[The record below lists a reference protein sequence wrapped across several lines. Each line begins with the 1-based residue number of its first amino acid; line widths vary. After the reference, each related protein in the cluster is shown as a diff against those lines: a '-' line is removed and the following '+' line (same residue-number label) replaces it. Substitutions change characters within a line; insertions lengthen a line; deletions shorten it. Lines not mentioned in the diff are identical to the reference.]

1 MARTEDTTARAQ
13 RLIPLATVGALAF
26 ATALAFGRVFAGR
39 APTLRL
45 IVAALMA
52 VAIGWATTR
61 RGLLVATVASL
72 VGLALALT
80 WFVFPQ
86 TAWYGLPSIRT
97 LRAIGRS
104 LEFVGQQTRTEVSPA
119 PPLPPLMLA
128 AMTAVWAA
136 SSSAYT
142 LAVRAGSPILAVLPP
157 VALVAFADVVLE
169 DGVRPLYAATFL
181 LAALAVVFTDG
192 LRRIRQWGPV
202 WSGAYR
208 DHTLRSATG
217 RGVRRVTLVALG
229 AALLVPGL
237 LPGFRSDPLID
248 LTGGG
253 GGIGDDPFASIHA
266 SLNREEAVEVFRVT
280 TDSGKASYWRL
291 LTLDEF
297 DGSEWKVSD
306 PGLGAAVTH
315 PVPATLPVD
324 VPAGAERLDQEIT
337 VVGYA
342 DRWVPMAYPA
352 ETVDVP
358 ADVVEYDEA
367 LGIARVPDP
376 LRAGQTYRV
385 SSYRVLPSPKELDPV
400 TFEDVSEY
408 GDLTFL
414 PDDVPDRVREIA
426 AEWTA
431 DEPTPYRRVLAIQE
445 HLRSAPFEYDPTIE
459 PDPGAAA
466 IVEFL
471 DERQTGFCQQFATS
485 MAVLVRSLG
494 IPARIGYG
502 YKQGDDL
509 GGTWV
514 VDSHDLHTWVEV
526 LFPGYGWLAF
536 DPTPGVSSS
545 PLIEEGT
552 YLDTAAA
559 RETPL
564 PGQDEEDPQVGPS
577 QDPNVSGD
585 LPPKIVGFERVS
597 RTSTGGVIDLPP
609 FVPRAGAGS
618 SSIEEEPGYSIPYGL
633 LLTII
638 LVAFGAFVIIVP
650 IVKAVWRYRAL
661 HRRRQPREA
670 VLAAYRVF
678 DGEAA
683 DLGLG
688 RRTGETL
695 AEYQERIASTV
706 RFGDGHLA
714 ALTTAAMRAAY
725 SSDAPDPDDARAAA
739 RSAHTAIRDMRRSTG
754 IVRRVTGIY
763 RPGM

>member
-1 MARTEDTTARAQ
+1 MARTEDPTARAQ

-39 APTLRL
+39 EPTLRL

-61 RGLLVATVASL
+61 RGLVVATVASL

-169 DGVRPLYAATFL
+169 DGVRPIYAATFL

-208 DHTLRSATG
+208 DHTLRSAAG

-306 PGLGAAVTH
+306 PGLGAAITH
-315 PVPATLPVD
+315 PVPATLPVE

-352 ETVDVP
+352 ERVDVP
-358 ADVVEYDEA
+358 ADVVEYDEP

-459 PDPGAAA
+459 PDPGADA

-536 DPTPGVSSS
+536 DPTPGVSPS
-545 PLIEEGT
+545 PLIERGS

-559 RETPL
+559 RDTPP
-564 PGQDEEDPQVGPS
+564 PGGGEEEPQPPS
-577 QDPNVSGD
+577 QGPDVSGD
-585 LPPKIVGFERVS
+585 LPPKIAGFERVS

-618 SSIEEEPGYSIPYGL
+618 SSVEEEPGYSIPYAL
-633 LLTII
+633 LLTIV
-638 LVAFGAFVIIVP
+638 LVAFGAFVILVP

-725 SSDAPDPDDARAAA
+725 SSDVPDPDDARAAA

>member
-1 MARTEDTTARAQ
+1 MARTEDPTARAQ

-169 DGVRPLYAATFL
+169 DGVRPIYAATFL

-208 DHTLRSATG
+208 DHTLRSAAG

-315 PVPATLPVD
+315 PVPATLPVE

-352 ETVDVP
+352 ERVDVP
-358 ADVVEYDEA
+358 ADVVEYDEP

-445 HLRSAPFEYDPTIE
+445 HLRGAPFEYDPTIE
-459 PDPGAAA
+459 PDPGADA
-466 IVEFL
+466 ILEVL

-536 DPTPGVSSS
+536 DPTPGVSPS
-545 PLIEEGT
+545 PLIEQGS
-552 YLDTAAA
+552 YLDTVAA
-559 RETPL
+559 RDTPP
-564 PGQDEEDPQVGPS
+564 PGQDEQDLQNGPS
-577 QDPNVSGD
+577 QGPDVSGD
-585 LPPKIVGFERVS
+585 LPPKIAGFERVS

-618 SSIEEEPGYSIPYGL
+618 SSVEEEPGYSIPYGL
-633 LLTII
+633 LLTIV
-638 LVAFGAFVIIVP
+638 LVAFVAFVVLVP

-754 IVRRVTGIY
+754 IVRRLTGIY

>member
-169 DGVRPLYAATFL
+169 DGVRPIYAATFL

>member
-1 MARTEDTTARAQ
+1 MARTEDPTARAQ

-61 RGLLVATVASL
+61 RGLLVATVAGL

-169 DGVRPLYAATFL
+169 DGVRPIYAATFL

-208 DHTLRSATG
+208 DHTLRSAAG

-266 SLNREEAVEVFRVT
+266 SLNREEAVEVFRVS

-315 PVPATLPVD
+315 PVPATLPVE
-324 VPAGAERLDQEIT
+324 VPAGSERLDQEIT

-352 ETVDVP
+352 ERVDVP
-358 ADVVEYDEA
+358 ADVVEYDEP

-400 TFEDVSEY
+400 TFEDASEY

-414 PDDVPDRVREIA
+414 PDDVPNRVREIA

-431 DEPTPYRRVLAIQE
+431 DERTPYRRVLAVQE

-459 PDPGAAA
+459 PDPGADA

-471 DERQTGFCQQFATS
+471 DERRTGFCQQFATS

-536 DPTPGVSSS
+536 DPTPGVSPS

-552 YLDTAAA
+552 YLDTVAAA
-559 RETPL
+559 RTPVDIGGGPGRPDEETTPID
-564 PGQDEEDPQVGPS
+564 PGQLPPQLRRIEEVDAERPRGPGFR
-577 QDPNVSGD
+577 DPNFPAGLFASPAAG
-585 LPPKIVGFERVS
+585 
-597 RTSTGGVIDLPP
+597 
-609 FVPRAGAGS
+609 PR
-618 SSIEEEPGYSIPYGL
+618 EPGYSIPYGL
-633 LLTII
+633 LLTIV
-638 LVAFGAFVIIVP
+638 LVAFGAFVVLVP
-650 IVKAVWRYRAL
+650 IVKTVWRYRAL
-661 HRRRQPREA
+661 HRRWHPREA

-688 RRTGETL
+688 RWTGETL

>member
-1 MARTEDTTARAQ
+1 MARTEDPTARAQ

-45 IVAALMA
+45 IVAALIA

-61 RGLLVATVASL
+61 RGLLVATVAGL

-169 DGVRPLYAATFL
+169 DGVRPIYAATFL

-208 DHTLRSATG
+208 DHTLRSAAG

-266 SLNREEAVEVFRVT
+266 SLNREEAVEVFRVS

-315 PVPATLPVD
+315 PVPATLPVE

-352 ETVDVP
+352 ERVDVP
-358 ADVVEYDEA
+358 ADVVEYDEP

-400 TFEDVSEY
+400 TFEDASEY

-459 PDPGAAA
+459 PDPGADA

-471 DERQTGFCQQFATS
+471 DGRQTGFCQQFATS

-536 DPTPGVSSS
+536 DPTPGVSPS
-545 PLIEEGT
+545 PLIEQGS
-552 YLDTAAA
+552 YLDTVAA
-559 RETPL
+559 RDTPP
-564 PGQDEEDPQVGPS
+564 PGQDEQDQQNGPS
-577 QDPNVSGD
+577 QGPDASGD
-585 LPPKIVGFERVS
+585 LPPKIAGFERVS

-618 SSIEEEPGYSIPYGL
+618 RSVEEEPGYSIPYGL
-633 LLTII
+633 LLTIL
-638 LVAFGAFVIIVP
+638 LVAFGAFVILVP

-661 HRRRQPREA
+661 HRRRHPREA

-695 AEYQERIASTV
+695 AEYQERIVSTV